1 MSRQPGA
8 WVQAAVRDLAGLQDG
23 RPADL
28 LHQPHAHQHEQAEDA
43 ASKVI
48 PRQTPKL
55 RGTFYLSPLQTLS
68 KSSDNKTLKVR
79 RLQKFYYTVSYVT
92 RLCKNVCIYLFVYYL
107 NVRQESDYFQ

>member
-8 WVQAAVRDLAGLQDG
+8 WFQAAVRDLAGLQDG

-79 RLQKFYYTVSYVT
+79 RLQKFYYTVSSVTVDYV
-92 RLCKNVCIYLFVYYL
+92 KMYVFIYLYII
-107 NVRQESDYFQ
+107 